1 MKGDITEF
9 STRSAAA
16 VPAGI
21 AVGTDGA
28 MWFAEQGTSWISK
41 VGTGNGRLVTTSV
54 NGRSTV
60 SSRLTC
66 SSANSSP
73 WKVASTARVWLRD
86 GVPIPDATGRT
97 YRLRVRDIRSLITCQ
112 ASVTFDPTL
121 IQLGA
126 KAKPIKVS

>member
-1 MKGDITEF
+1 MRGDITEF
-9 STRSAAA
+9 STPSTAA

-41 VGTGNGRLVTTSV
+41 VGIGKGKLLTTSV
-54 NGRSTV
+54 KGRSTV
-60 SSRLTC
+60 GSRLTC
-66 SSANSSP
+66 VSANSSP
-73 WKVASTARVWLRD
+73 WSVASTTRVWLRD
-86 GVPIPDATGRT
+86 VVPIPGATKRT
-97 YRLRVRDIRSLITCQ
+97 YRMRVDDACSPITCQ
-112 ASVTFDPTL
+112 ASVTFSSTL